1 MPQAVVSLGRGAERT
16 ALGFS
21 TCPDLTAEERRAEPG
36 VCLSSDPLSNQLGE
50 VLLAD
55 LRKGAQHILGACDP
69 PNDLTGDHRGG
80 GRFTDT
86 KSYIF
91 KAAGALET
99 TYSNLFLFFF
109 LILKMRKLGPRE
121 GKRLA
126 CGHTARGWQIWQMH
140 LPEHTPLPYPSDLGS
155 LCPEC

>member
-1 MPQAVVSLGRGAERT
+1 MPQAVVSLGRDAERT

-55 LRKGAQHILGACDP
+55 LRKGAQCILGACDP

-99 TYSNLFLFFF
+99 TYSNLFFF
-109 LILKMRKLGPRE
+109 LIYFKDEETGAQR
-121 GKRLA
+121 GKETGLWPHSQGVANLA
-126 CGHTARGWQIWQMH
+126 DAS
-140 LPEHTPLPYPSDLGS
+140 P
-155 LCPEC
+155 

>member
-1 MPQAVVSLGRGAERT
+1 M
-16 ALGFS
+16 
-21 TCPDLTAEERRAEPG
+21 
-36 VCLSSDPLSNQLGE
+36 CLSSDPLSNQLGE

-99 TYSNLFLFFF
+99 THSDLFFF
-109 LILKMRKLGPRE
+109 FNFKDEETGAQR
-121 GKRLA
+121 GKETGLWPHSQGVADLA
-126 CGHTARGWQIWQMH
+126 D
-140 LPEHTPLPYPSDLGS
+140 PS
-155 LCPEC
+155 P